1 MSLAAGA
8 PPRTVST
15 IDLLKTVAVV
25 LMLADHVGLYLFE
38 NAWLRVAGRPV
49 AVIFGFLIG
58 YSASSRIPPSW
69 IGLGLG
75 LSLLNR
81 WLFPG
86 EENHPLDILV
96 TLALT
101 RAGMPFIDR
110 VHASNPLLL
119 VPLAAV
125 LGLLTVPVNEFME
138 YGTEVPILALLGAAV
153 RRDRGTRHDKAARQ
167 ATGLAALV
175 AISLAAILHFD
186 FTPLQ
191 ATVCVAVLAA
201 TMLALTSFERREIW
215 APIILAPTLSWT
227 GRNTLWIYAAH
238 LAALQ
243 ILAWAMMDASTAAAE
258 EADEADD

>member
-8 PPRTVST
+8 PPRAVST

-58 YSASSRIPPSW
+58 DSASSRIPPSW

-101 RAGMPFIDR
+101 RAAMPFVDR
-110 VHASNPLLL
+110 VHASNPLFL

-125 LGLLTVPVNEFME
+125 LGLLTVPVNEFLE

-153 RRDRGTRHDKAARQ
+153 RLDQGIRPQKPARQ

-191 ATVCVAVLAA
+191 ATACVAVLAA
-201 TMLALTSFERREIW
+201 TILALTSFERRDIA
-215 APIILAPTLSWT
+215 APAALVPLLSWT

-243 ILAWAMMDASTAAAE
+243 LLAWSMMDAPAAVTDE
-258 EADEADD
+258 EDS